1 MAKDNKKVKYVRELI
16 AKVITDPR
24 NETQTTADLRTL
36 SSFVTNKDEYIDAMI
51 SATQLVRFF
60 ICDLL
65 CSKIV

>member
-24 NETQTTADLRTL
+24 NESEVTADLRTL

-51 SATQLVRFF
+51 SATQLVRF
-60 ICDLL
+60 
-65 CSKIV
+65 